1 MNVKREGL
9 GIEVRKVIYR
19 CPDKFFPLARGAW
32 CVFHSFYAPRTTHHG
47 YCLGENFSGGL
58 YCRLVSY
65 YLLPTAY
72 YLLLAICL
80 LSLLAIPAQ
89 ADGSHPADE
98 IIKGIEFE
106 QKLNQQLPLELT
118 FQDEAG
124 QTVKLANYFG
134 EKPVILVFAYYECPM
149 LCTLVLNGLLTSLN
163 ELTFDVGDQF
173 EIVTVSIDPTE
184 TPELAAAKKE
194 VYLEQ
199 YRRPSAADGWH
210 FLTGEQA
217 AIEQLTQAAGFHY
230 QYDVEKGE
238 YAHPTGIMVLTPEG
252 KIARYFY
259 GIDFPARDL
268 RLGLVEAAANKIG
281 SPIDQ
286 LLLLCYHYDPVVGQY
301 TMTIMNFIRLAG
313 LTTVGAIGAVI
324 AVLLRRDRDR
334 RLGDSVLSK
343 A

>member
-1 MNVKREGL
+1 MENREL
-9 GIEVRKVIYR
+9 NDSSIKNRRSSIY
-19 CPDKFFPLARGAW
+19 
-32 CVFHSFYAPRTTHHG
+32 S
-47 YCLGENFSGGL
+47 
-58 YCRLVSY
+58 
-65 YLLPTAY
+65 LLPASCPY
-72 YLLLAICL
+72 SIFLAIFHTLTGTCLPSSIFYILTAMCL
-80 LSLLAIPAQ
+80 LSSIFFLASWPGPAH

-98 IIKGIEFE
+98 IIKGVKFE
-106 QKLNQQLPLELT
+106 QKLNQQLPLNLT
-118 FQDEAG
+118 FQDEEG
-124 QTVKLANYFG
+124 QTVQLANYFG
-134 EKPVILVFAYYECPM
+134 QKPVILVFAYYECPM

-163 ELTFDVGDQF
+163 ELTFDIGNQF

-199 YRRPSAADGWH
+199 YHRPSAADGWH

-217 AIEQLTQAAGFHY
+217 AIEQLTQATGFHY
-230 QYDVEKGE
+230 QYDSEKGE
-238 YAHPTGIMVLTPEG
+238 YAHPTGIMVVTPEG

-301 TMTIMNFIRLAG
+301 TVTIMNIIRLAG

-324 AVLLRRDRDR
+324 AVLLRRDRSQR
-334 RLGDSVLSK
+334 PGDAVLSK
-343 A
+343 V